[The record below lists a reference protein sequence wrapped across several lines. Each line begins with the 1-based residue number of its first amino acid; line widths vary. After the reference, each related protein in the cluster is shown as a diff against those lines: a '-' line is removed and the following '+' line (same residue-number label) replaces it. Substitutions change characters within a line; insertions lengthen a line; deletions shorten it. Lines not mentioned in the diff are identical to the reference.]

1 MALNC
6 LRRIIMEVLI
16 FALVIIA
23 VVCVFKGMDDS
34 EYRKERELKD
44 IREDD

>member
-1 MALNC
+1 
-6 LRRIIMEVLI
+6 MEVLI
-16 FALVIIA
+16 FAIVVIA

-34 EYRKERELKD
+34 ECRKERELKG